1 MSRPKITYYVDWR
14 TRPGMPWVVH
24 NAAGL
29 RNLGWAVSEMN
40 RRADKEG
47 HLDWRVRTG
56 TPEQPQ
62 VHRIRQAGQPRAEI
76 PTAHPAGR
84 SRPAHTIAQSWRRL
98 PPVPEDDPF

>member
-1 MSRPKITYYVDWR
+1 MSRPKTTYYVDWR
-14 TRPGMPWVVH
+14 PAPGKPWVVH
-24 NAAGL
+24 NTDGL
-29 RNLGWAVSEMN
+29 AFLGWAVSEMN

-56 TPEQPQ
+56 TLERPQ
-62 VHRIRQAGQPRAEI
+62 IHRLRQAGQARPVA